1 MSKSERRTSLLIGAA
16 MTLIAGIYL
25 KTLNEIRKE
34 ITQTHPAAKT
44 NDQGKPLETQT
55 PPQSDGQEDLW

>member
-44 NDQGKPLETQT
+44 NDQGKPRDPQT
-55 PPQSDGQEDLW
+55 PPQSDGQEDVW